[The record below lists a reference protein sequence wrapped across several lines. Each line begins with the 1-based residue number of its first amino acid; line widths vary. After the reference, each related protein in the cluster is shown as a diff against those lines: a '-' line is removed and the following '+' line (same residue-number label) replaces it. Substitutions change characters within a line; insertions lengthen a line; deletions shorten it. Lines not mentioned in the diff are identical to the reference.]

1 MNISPL
7 VVIVRDLRSPLS
19 ARLGSFVDA
28 LTQTG
33 GLDRLFE
40 TERLIVAGQRTAPHL
55 VLPDGA
61 GLIWGRLF
69 ERMTSWRITDE
80 EGLRNANAPFEQ
92 FIERHWGGYLAIRE
106 IGGIVEILRDPSGAI
121 PCYHARLGD
130 ARIFTT
136 RISLLTDSGLI
147 QSEIDWTIVTQSLIF
162 QDLRPTRTALR
173 GVDEL
178 MPGTSARFA
187 PHRTEIDTVWTP
199 WRFAAQE
206 NEIGSL
212 NEAVE
217 RVRRATM
224 SCVTAWGQCFERPLL
239 ELSGGLDSSIVAAVL
254 AKANP
259 NTHCVT
265 FAAIEGDPDET
276 PYARTAAEALGLTLE
291 VLQPDTALVDV
302 ARSSA
307 RDLPRPSA
315 RAFSQAHDAGLRAIA
330 ERQGSDAF
338 FSGGGGDNVFAYLRS
353 ALPVID
359 RWKRGSGGV
368 LTTIGEIAQVTD
380 VSFWKVIVTSVQR
393 GLRFRAAHRWLIR
406 DRFIS
411 APALRD
417 LPYPHG
423 HPWIDAPATILPGK
437 RVHGLGL
444 IVIQNHLEGF
454 ERLQDAPIVSP
465 LLSQPLIEVC
475 MAVPTWLW
483 CAGGENRAVARKAF
497 ANVLPPVVIE
507 RRSKGAFDTY
517 SSRVFEANR
526 GAIREMLLGGAL
538 ARRALIDTAQVEAVL
553 SRDTVSKIDVVRLL
567 DLVDVEAWAD
577 AWASRTIGSTLA

>member
-7 VVIVRDLRSPLS
+7 VVIVRDPGSPLS
-19 ARLGSFVDA
+19 ARLGSFVDG

-40 TERLIVAGQRTAPHL
+40 TDRLIVAGPRTAAHL

-69 ERMTSWRITDE
+69 ERMTSWRIKDE
-80 EGLRNANAPFEQ
+80 DGLRNASAPFEQ
-92 FIERHWGGYLAIRE
+92 FVERYWGGYLAIRE

-130 ARIFTT
+130 ACIFTT
-136 RISLLTDSGLI
+136 RIALLTDAGLI
-147 QSEIDWTIVTQSLIF
+147 RPGIDWTIVTQSLVF
-162 QDLRPTRTALR
+162 QDLRPARTALR

-178 MPGTSARFA
+178 MPGTSARFV

-199 WRFAAQE
+199 WRWAARE
-206 NEIGSL
+206 SEIGSL
-212 NEAVE
+212 NDAVE
-217 RVRRATM
+217 LVRRAAM
-224 SCVTAWGQCFERPLL
+224 NCISAWGQSFEYPLL

-254 AKANP
+254 AKANR

-276 PYARTAAEALGLTLE
+276 PYARAAAQALGVTLE

-302 ARSSA
+302 TRSSA
-307 RDLPRPSA
+307 HDLPRPSA

-330 ERQGSDAF
+330 ERHGSDAF

-359 RWKRGSGGV
+359 RWNDGSGGV
-368 LTTIGEIAQVTD
+368 LKTIAEIAQVTD
-380 VSFWKVIVTSVQR
+380 VSFWKVMVASVQR
-393 GLRFRAAHRWLIR
+393 GLRLRSAHRWLKR
-406 DRFIS
+406 DRFMS
-411 APALRD
+411 ARALHD
-417 LPYPHG
+417 LPFPHG

-454 ERLQDAPIVSP
+454 DRLQDAPIISP
-465 LLSQPLIEVC
+465 LLSQPLIEAC

-497 ANVLPPVVIE
+497 ADLLPPVVIE

-517 SSRVFEANR
+517 SSRVFDANR
-526 GAIREMLLGGAL
+526 SAICEMLLSGAL
-538 ARRALIDTAQVEAVL
+538 ARQSLIDTAQLESVL
-553 SRDTVSKIDVVRLL
+553 AQGTVSKIDVVRLL
-567 DLVDVEAWAD
+567 ELVDVEAWVD
-577 AWASRTIGSTLA
+577 AWQSRVNGSIVT